1 MKMFSID
8 EFSTFLSEELAAKRL
23 PHAREVALET
33 ASQMIVAQAK
43 SAIGTYTFEWPQLA
57 GSTQVERER
66 EGFPANEPLLRT
78 GAMRDSISYTIDKPG
93 EEATVGSTSEIALW
107 QELGT
112 PKIPPRPFLLPS
124 VFYLE
129 KPIEKMIGE
138 VVVAALA
145 PASIQ
150 GEIFKIA
157 AESLGHLGETAKEIV
172 SPDERRK

>member
-1 MKMFSID
+1 MEFSID
-8 EFSTFLSEELAAKRL
+8 EFTKFLAGELTAKRL

-33 ASQMIVAQAK
+33 ACEMIVAQAK

-57 GSTQVERER
+57 ESTQSDRER
-66 EGFPANEPLLRT
+66 EGYPANEPLLRT
-78 GAMRDSISYTIDKPG
+78 GALRDSISYTIDKPG
-93 EEATVGSTSEIALW
+93 VEATVGSTSEIALW

-129 KPIEKMIGE
+129 KPIERMIGE
-138 VVVAALA
+138 VVVAAVA

-150 GEIFKIA
+150 GEIVKIA
-157 AESLGHLGETAKEIV
+157 AESLRHLGETAKEIV